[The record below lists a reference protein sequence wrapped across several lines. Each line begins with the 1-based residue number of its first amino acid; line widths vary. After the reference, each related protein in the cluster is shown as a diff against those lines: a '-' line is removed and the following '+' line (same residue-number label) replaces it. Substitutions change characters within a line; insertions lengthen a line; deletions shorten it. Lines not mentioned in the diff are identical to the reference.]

1 MLWITNLSSPDVIY
15 QLPFKLPLFGIN
27 QISGLAVLLGI
38 MMFIQQK
45 MSIKDPSQKAMVYV
59 MPVVFTLM
67 FMGFSAGLNL
77 YYLMFNVLTVGQQY
91 FINHEKAGSELIPV
105 KNPKKKKGGFMQ
117 KMMEAAEQQKS
128 AQTKGLKKKR

>member
-15 QLPFKLPLFGIN
+15 HLPFKLPLVGVD

-91 FINHEKAGSELIPV
+91 FINHEKSGSELVPV

-117 KMMEAAEQQKS
+117 KMMEAAEQQQA
-128 AQTKGLKKKR
+128 AQKKGSKKKR